1 VMLACTRIRQR
12 DSQAEAPAAQPSLS
26 QDSAIAMPILSSQ
39 PLAAGSA
46 DPIWM
51 SSQPSQKGFSSQT
64 RTQSQSQPSASSSS
78 MVDPLAR
85 LGKYLKLRDDGGPPP
100 QTNFPPSVTQLLSH
114 WQSGVDPSTYDWE
127 AIERADRVENLDE
140 TTQQRIEK
148 ARKKKERRER
158 RQQRENEL
166 AQSKPSSQ
174 PFAKPQLPSQPFVHL
189 QPSSQ
194 LATFLKPATF
204 PQSSPGPMLG
214 SSIQRPYTQIPLPG
228 TAFGSQ
234 SEEFPS
240 TLAAQSQVEPGRF
253 GGRPDKKKKK
263 KKNRVSGF

>member
-1 VMLACTRIRQR
+1 
-12 DSQAEAPAAQPSLS
+12 
-26 QDSAIAMPILSSQ
+26 
-39 PLAAGSA
+39 
-46 DPIWM
+46 
-51 SSQPSQKGFSSQT
+51 
-64 RTQSQSQPSASSSS
+64 